1 MEHSIP
7 VSQTV
12 SAPLVHGV
20 FAAMTL
26 ARTPYGA
33 LNLDVFSA
41 HLEFLLQKGLKGFA
55 LNGATGEY
63 CLTTPAELATM
74 LARARRIAGPEITLL
89 AGVGGASVA
98 RSHELVAVAQ
108 DGGADGLLLPMPY
121 FFPYQQQDLEAF
133 VVEVVDRTKL
143 PVLLYNLPSFT
154 TALEPRTS
162 LKLIEDCRQVKGIK
176 DSSGQLDTLRLLRSK
191 APSAN
196 RVIGNDSAL
205 YDALTEELCD
215 GVVSGVACV
224 LPELMQ
230 ALYQAVN
237 DDALSSDGARHRAA
251 LDEFIGWLGW
261 FPVPWGLKIV
271 AEERGLGEADFPIP
285 LSPERQAKRR
295 EFALW
300 FRANRSVLLADAM
313 PAASRIGQ

>member
-1 MEHSIP
+1 LQDSIQL
-7 VSQTV
+7 SQSV
-12 SAPLVHGV
+12 RAPLVHGV

-33 LNLDVFSA
+33 VDLDVFSA
-41 HLEFLLQKGLKGFA
+41 HLEFLLRSGLKGFA

-63 CLTTPAELATM
+63 CLTTAAELAAI
-74 LARARRIAGPEITLL
+74 LERARNIAGPEITLL

-98 RSHELVAVAQ
+98 RSHELVEVAQ
-108 DGGADGLLLPMPY
+108 SGGADGLLLPMPY

-133 VVEVVDRTKL
+133 VAQVADRSTL

-162 LKLIEDCRQVKGIK
+162 LKLIEDYDPVKGIK
-176 DSSGQLDTLRLLRSK
+176 DSSGQLDTLRLLKAK

-230 ALYQAVN
+230 ALYYAVH
-237 DDALSSDGARHRAA
+237 DDVLSSEGVRLRAA
-251 LDEFIGWLGW
+251 LDDFIGWLGW

-300 FRANRSVLLADAM
+300 FRANRGTLLAEAM
-313 PAASRIGQ
+313 PAGYRAGR